1 MSADD
6 KKKEE
11 PKKNK
16 KQTVSELLAQEEL
29 VSTLTPNLLFQYR
42 TKKTPL

>member
-29 VSTLTPNLLFQYR
+29 VSLIPPNLYFPR
-42 TKKTPL
+42 TKKMPL